1 MGSIRARAAF
11 AAILLTIG
19 TGCASLGGNPEP
31 IDNRDDIKSSG
42 QGMEELFAGKFPG
55 VEVLRVPSGGI
66 SIRIRGSN
74 TFLGSSEPLYIIDG
88 SRVQSGP
95 NGLLFLDP
103 SEIIKIEVLKDIGS
117 TSIYGSDGANG
128 VILITT
134 KRAINE

>member
-11 AAILLTIG
+11 AAMLLTIG
-19 TGCASLGGNPEP
+19 TGCASLGSNPEP

-103 SEIIKIEVLKDIGS
+103 SEIVKIEVLKDIGS